1 MGPEAAAEGGS
12 GVRQSRFGREVR
24 RRIVERADPAVKEGA
39 ERYFKHKLRFH
50 GLNAPGI
57 RGVARGVEPLLEGRP
72 VSQVVGECFR
82 LLHSPWAEERH
93 VGIALL
99 GRNVRRLPPTFLQ
112 DFEPV
117 FDRTVHDW
125 GACDHIAGRV
135 LRPLVSTS
143 PPWRKR
149 IVSWRNAKSPWRQ
162 RVAAVAFVNEARHG
176 RHNREIL
183 TICRALVQ
191 NPDRFVQL
199 GMGWVLRELF
209 LADREVVRG
218 FLRQHYPSINREA
231 LRYAI
236 EKMPKSL
243 QSTILAEHAA
253 GRLGAKG

>member
-1 MGPEAAAEGGS
+1 MGPEAAGEGGS

-24 RRIVERADPAVKEGA
+24 RCIVERADLAVMEGA
-39 ERYFKHKLRFH
+39 ERYFKNQLWFL

-57 RGVARGVEPLLEGRP
+57 REVTREVEPLFEGRP
-72 VSQVVGECFR
+72 ISQVVGECFR
-82 LLHSPWAEERH
+82 LAFHRGP
-93 VGIALL
+93 
-99 GRNVRRLPPTFLQ
+99 RRGTSAY
-112 DFEPV
+112 
-117 FDRTVHDW
+117 W

-143 PPWRKR
+143 PRWRKR

-183 TICRALVQ
+183 TICRALVR

-209 LADREVVRG
+209 LADREVVLD

-243 QSTILAEHAA
+243 QSTILTEHASE
-253 GRLGAKG
+253 GRGARAKG